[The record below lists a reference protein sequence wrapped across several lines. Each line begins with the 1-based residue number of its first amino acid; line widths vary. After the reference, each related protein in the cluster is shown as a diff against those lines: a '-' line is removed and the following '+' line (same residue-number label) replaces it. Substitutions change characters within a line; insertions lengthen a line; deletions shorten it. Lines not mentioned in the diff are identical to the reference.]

1 MTYKEQLQKMSNE
14 ELLHEYMLN
23 ALNYEHEINI
33 GMNQIHCREE
43 LLSRL
48 NEAERL
54 RDMLK
59 LARTHINIFTPMK
72 HRNPELE
79 VLIEQALTT
88 PEGDNR

>member
-54 RDMLK
+54 RK
-59 LARTHINIFTPMK
+59 A
-72 HRNPELE
+72 LE
-79 VLIEQALTT
+79 KIKDEYYKEGKPIWESLIDACSIAKQALTT
-88 PEGDNR
+88 PEP